1 MARSFLIYGVGS
13 GLFSL
18 APIEETTQEE
28 VETQGKIYNF
38 DYLGEVIHIEQHLN
52 RLKNEFF
59 HFVTTIP
66 QGEQDNAR
74 PERLIGHS

>member
-38 DYLGEVIHIEQHLN
+38 YDLGEVIHVKDNLN

-59 HFVTTIP
+59 HLATTIP
-66 QGEQDNAR
+66 QGGRGSAR
-74 PERLIGHS
+74 RARGTGRS

>member
-28 VETQGKIYNF
+28 VQTKGKIYDF
-38 DYLGEVIHIEQHLN
+38 DYLGEVIHVKDNLN
-52 RLKNEFF
+52 RLKNEFS
-59 HFVTTIP
+59 HWATTMAMDVR
-66 QGEQDNAR
+66 DNAR

>member
-1 MARSFLIYGVGS
+1 MGPD
-13 GLFSL
+13 GLFSF

-59 HFVTTIP
+59 HWATTIP
-66 QGEQDNAR
+66 QGEQGSEG